1 MSVWLML
8 KPPAY
13 KGLREVALT
22 AEGTQIFGRADANV
36 LSQSEVSLRWSKPT
50 VCIVDDIFDRY

>member
-1 MSVWLML
+1 MSDALML

-22 AEGTQIFGRADANV
+22 AEGTQIFGADANV
-36 LSQSEVSLRWSKPT
+36 LTQPGVNLGWSKPT
-50 VCIVDDIFDRY
+50 VCIVDDIFDRH